1 MKVTVIPIV
10 IRALG
15 TVTKE
20 LIQRLGGGNNKDEWR
35 QSKLLH
41 Y

>member
-10 IRALG
+10 ICALG

-20 LIQRLGGGNNKDEWR
+20 LIQGREDLEIRAQVENI
-35 QSKLLH
+35 
-41 Y
+41 